1 MEGEITDGDRAA
13 LVRVAVSRLGRDEL
27 KEALVRTTEASFQA
41 PKAVTNALNALRK
54 HRDPA
59 SVVTRPQY
67 RVALPYL
74 AAVVADDC
82 LSRTIEVLGDHS
94 DDPTRDQLL
103 EALDQ
108 VRESFSDVTIGT
120 MLASVADGGMPASD
134 LCFELAAEDERFGLS
149 GWATAQGSGTGVPAA
164 PPVERATTPEQRE
177 ARRLK
182 KQRDAEE
189 RRRKLEAA
197 RKAGEQVRRARKQ
210 ERSSAAA
217 AATATDKDRDKD
229 KDKHKDPGP
238 GSATA
243 GSDGS
248 VAPRLTRR
256 ASLTPVQEEVFDRHD
271 PWATG
276 VVYAWVPFDSVD
288 PDQPEL
294 EGKSRR
300 CVVVAGSDSE
310 LLVRPGYSEGGMK
323 SRDWKSVPLRHWK
336 QAGFD
341 QPTWIDSETLEV
353 PRPSDGPIGW
363 LASEDWNALW

>member
-13 LVRVAVSRLGRDEL
+13 LVRTAVSRVGRDEL
-27 KEALVRTTEASFQA
+27 KEALARTTEASFQA
-41 PKAVTNALNALRK
+41 PKAVANALNALRK

-82 LSRTIEVLGDHS
+82 LERTIEVLGDHS
-94 DDPTRDQLL
+94 DDPTREQLL

-108 VRESFSDVTIGT
+108 VRASFSDVTIGT

-134 LCFELAAEDERFGLS
+134 LCFELASEDERFGLTD
-149 GWATAQGSGTGVPAA
+149 WATSQGSSPRGPSA
-164 PPVERATTPEQRE
+164 PVVERATTPEQRE

-189 RRRKLEAA
+189 RRRKMEAA

-210 ERSSAAA
+210 ERSA
-217 AATATDKDRDKD
+217 AATATATATAKD
-229 KDKHKDPGP
+229 KGADAAP
-238 GSATA
+238 ATA
-243 GSDGS
+243 GIEAS

-276 VVYAWVPFDSVD
+276 VVYAWVAFDSVD

-300 CVVVAGSDSE
+300 CVVVAGSDSA